1 MDQRDDLGDIDLG
14 IIDLGDDDDLELP
27 APGVAYRRPHD
38 ARAHLGGLDLDAFEG
53 LLGTC
58 DGEGGGGWMRYGPT
72 STPGAT
78 RWFHQIHRPRSIM
91 ID

>member
-14 IIDLGDDDDLELP
+14 IIDLGDDGDLELP

-53 LLGTC
+53 L
-58 DGEGGGGWMRYGPT
+58 EER
-72 STPGAT
+72 
-78 RWFHQIHRPRSIM
+78 
-91 ID
+91 